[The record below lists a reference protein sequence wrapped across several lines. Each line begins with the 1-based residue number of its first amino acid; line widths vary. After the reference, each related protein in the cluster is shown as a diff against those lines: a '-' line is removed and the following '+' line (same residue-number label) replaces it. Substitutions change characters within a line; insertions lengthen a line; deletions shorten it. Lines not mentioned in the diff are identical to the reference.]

1 MTPSA
6 RGCQHCAPKRKL
18 WDGRQAGCRAR
29 CARSHAGD
37 ALREMGSLA
46 RGASERSCM
55 PWTQNAV
62 NEGSEI
68 LTNMV
73 TLQLDFN
80 SWCFPQG
87 RGGPVLGVWVFL
99 LLICRVIF
107 LLSLT
112 SLFSF
117 LHALSPIKSHKRLS
131 KVSLLFSLLSP
142 TVELSRHSGALPVVL
157 SADPSQAFSCCGCEN
172 VSKSSA
178 PCL

>member
-1 MTPSA
+1 
-6 RGCQHCAPKRKL
+6 
-18 WDGRQAGCRAR
+18 
-29 CARSHAGD
+29 
-37 ALREMGSLA
+37 
-46 RGASERSCM
+46 M

-73 TLQLDFN
+73 TLQLGFN
-80 SWCFPQG
+80 SSCFPQG